1 LDLYL
6 LHVLRLLY
14 RMKEENRFK
23 FDRVQDN
30 KLYHG
35 RNRMSVRYDIQIAPE
50 SCIHR
55 VCISLIDSIDVEV

>member
-1 LDLYL
+1 
-6 LHVLRLLY
+6 
-14 RMKEENRFK
+14 MKEENRFK